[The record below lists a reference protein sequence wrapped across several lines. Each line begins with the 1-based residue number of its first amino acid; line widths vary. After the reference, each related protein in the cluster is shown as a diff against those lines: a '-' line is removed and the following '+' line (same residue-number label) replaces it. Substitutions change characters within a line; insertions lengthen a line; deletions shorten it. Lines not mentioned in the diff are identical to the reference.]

1 MKSQYYKAIGHQS
14 AGSGLTLSGL
24 GSRPLSDKTKET
36 LLFMYNDAEVS
47 TSSAAA
53 HSNAKI
59 NSIIDIRVPKND
71 AERLQLGKKKNLM
84 DDDDVNCVHNLSHY
98 YDVCP

>member
-1 MKSQYYKAIGHQS
+1 VKSQYYKAIGHQS

-71 AERLQLGKKKNLM
+71 AERLQLGKK
-84 DDDDVNCVHNLSHY
+84 
-98 YDVCP
+98 